1 MNKKRI
7 LIINPFGIGDVVFS
21 TPLIEILKRRFPD
34 SFIGYVCN
42 RRVSE
47 LISTN
52 PKLDRI
58 FVYEK
63 DEYRDVWQRSKV
75 ECFKKIWAFL
85 MTIKKERFDISI
97 DLSLGYQSSMFL
109 ILIGI
114 RRRLGFNY
122 RDRGIFL
129 TDQINIKGFENKHVI
144 EYCLDTLKP
153 LGIDV
158 KKYSVAPRIY
168 ASKENLNWAER
179 FLKDNGISKDSFLI
193 GLIPGCGASWGA
205 DARYRRWDKKN
216 FAALAGRLI
225 ERYNAK
231 IVLLGNEK
239 ETQLCEDV
247 EALIRGEVINACG
260 RTSVGEFLGI
270 LSKCSMVI
278 TNDGG
283 PLHMA
288 VGLNI
293 RTVSIF
299 GPVDE
304 KVYGPYPPGDRH
316 IVISK
321 KNVSCRPCYKKFKYS
336 KCDNRLCLDS
346 IAADEVFKAVEK
358 MVNPVRKDGVR

>member
-1 MNKKRI
+1 MKKI
-7 LIINPFGIGDVVFS
+7 LIVNPFGIGDVIFS
-21 TPLIEILKRRFPD
+21 TPLVEILRKNFPD
-34 SFIGYVCN
+34 SYIGYLCN

-47 LISTN
+47 LMVAN
-52 PKLDRI
+52 PCINKI

-63 DEYRDVWQRSKV
+63 DDYRDIWKSSKI
-75 ECFKKIWAFL
+75 ECVKKIISFL
-85 MTIKKERFDISI
+85 RAIKKEKFNISV
-97 DLSLGYQSSMFL
+97 DLSLTYQYSML
-109 ILIGI
+109 LKLIGVKKRI
-114 RRRLGFNY
+114 GFNY

-129 TDQINIKGFENKHVI
+129 TDKIDMKGFENKHVI
-144 EYCLDTLKP
+144 EHYLDTLKP

-158 KKYSVAPRIY
+158 KKYSAAPRIY
-168 ASKENLNWAER
+168 ASEENLNWAER

-346 IAADEVFKAVEK
+346 ITADEVFKAVEK